1 MATHKRRGILMNESY
16 EQQPFDPGAF
26 VDNPSQRCPLLLLL
40 DVSGSMTGRPIEELN
55 AGLVL
60 LKDELSADPLAS
72 KRVQVGV
79 VTFGPVETL
88 TGFVDARDWNP
99 PVLTVKGNTPMGA
112 AIEHGL
118 QLLETQ
124 KAVYKSNGIPHYRPW
139 VFLITDGGPTDAW
152 SNAARLVHEGEAHK
166 KFKFFAVGVEQ
177 AKFDVLKQISVS
189 DPIALKGLRFRDLF
203 AWLSSSLGAV
213 SRSNPGDEVKLENP
227 TGPKG
232 WGSVV

>member
-1 MATHKRRGILMNESY
+1 MTERY
-16 EQQPFDPGAF
+16 EQQPFDPGPF
-26 VDNPSQRCPLLLLL
+26 VDNPSQRCPCLLLL
-40 DVSGSMTGRPIEELN
+40 DVSASMTGRPIEELN

-60 LKDELSADPLAS
+60 LKDELGADPLAS

-79 VTFGPVETL
+79 VTFGPVETV
-88 TGFVDARDWNP
+88 TDFVDARLWDA
-99 PVLTVKGNTPMGA
+99 PVLTPKGNTPMGA

-118 QLLETQ
+118 QMLESQ

-152 SNAARLVHEGEAHK
+152 ENAARLVHEGEAKK

-177 AKFDVLKQISVS
+177 ANFDTLKQISVN
-189 DPIALKGLRFRDLF
+189 DPIALKGARFRDLF

-213 SRSNPGDEVKLENP
+213 SQSNPGDEVKLENP
-227 TGPKG
+227 VGSGPVPRG
-232 WGSVV
+232 WGSIV